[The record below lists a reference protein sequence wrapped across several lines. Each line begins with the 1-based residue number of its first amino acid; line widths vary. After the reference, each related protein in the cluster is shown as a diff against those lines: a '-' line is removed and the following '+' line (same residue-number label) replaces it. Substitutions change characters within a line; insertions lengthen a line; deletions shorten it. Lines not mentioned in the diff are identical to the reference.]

1 MIVRKLV
8 FIMFLFQ
15 LCLKSQHDAVLVISY
30 VLYNNFTCSYTVR
43 DDLDPESMEMVP
55 KRVLEFESIV
65 EFEDVIQYC
74 ILMQIHYY

>member
-1 MIVRKLV
+1 MENGMKLQV
-8 FIMFLFQ
+8 KLR
-15 LCLKSQHDAVLVISY
+15 SHHDYILVLSY

-43 DDLDPESMEMVP
+43 DDLDPESMEMVL